1 MPVVKRQ
8 HDDLIHGFASFMN
21 LGMRFRE
28 AVSEAAGALRTGL
41 ALRSRANVVDIFRPT
56 A

>member
-1 MPVVKRQ
+1 VPVVKRQ
-8 HDDLIHGFASFMN
+8 HDDLIHGYTSFIG
-21 LGMRFRE
+21 LGTRFRE

>member
-1 MPVVKRQ
+1 M
-8 HDDLIHGFASFMN
+8 HGFTTFIS
-21 LGMRFRE
+21 LGTRFRE